1 MTREVGLPNNS
12 QESESWRETLE
23 RFRELGVRH
32 FTCDFG
38 HPTSTEP
45 VLRFVE
51 EVLKPMKSG

>member
-23 RFRELGVRH
+23 HFRELGVRH

-51 EVLKPMKSG
+51 EVLKPMRGG

>member
-1 MTREVGLPNNS
+1 M
-12 QESESWRETLE
+12 LE

-51 EVLKPMKSG
+51 EVMNPMKSG